1 MRIRAYLGRSPF
13 QVKAGLFTLLLLTVW
28 LAPAA
33 EYQFSVACASADGT
47 QSSRAWLWIPPECRR
62 VRGLIVG
69 GQVIL
74 EKLMLDDPLIR
85 QAAADEN
92 LGLVILFP
100 NPLGEFDYH
109 AGADKALEKIL
120 KELSEESGYTEIAG
134 APLMTIG
141 HSSGALLAWNVAY
154 WKPARVMGIVTLH
167 AAAILPPHWNPRA
180 TPDGIPVLAVSG
192 EYETWDKPG
201 LPLDKHWKLL
211 RGGLLN
217 MRSRFDE
224 ALVSEVVQPRASHFS
239 WDEALSR
246 HVAMFIQKVVQR
258 RLPAEA
264 TIGTKPVELTHLQ
277 LESGWLTDVTLL
289 TPSRY
294 APAPYRRFQG
304 DPTLAFW
311 HMDEEAALAAESYGA
326 EHKGKLDQRVTFV
339 QGGKPVPPGW
349 LPDLK
354 FDPIDDGMTVK
365 VAGTFLSRTPEG
377 PAGADRPLGQADG
390 PIRFRLIGGRGGGG
404 QQTGPDTFR
413 IHFDHFGI
421 NRRTCALQIM
431 AYHEGDARYAYA
443 EQPCQIV
450 FPEKNTNGRP
460 QKINFPRIPD
470 QPRSAQSV
478 ELHATADS
486 GLPVE
491 YFVRQGPAE
500 LEGTRLKFTPIPPRA
515 KFPIKV
521 TVTAYQWGRPLEPLV
536 QSAQPVEQTFL
547 LQP

>member
-1 MRIRAYLGRSPF
+1 
-13 QVKAGLFTLLLLTVW
+13 
-28 LAPAA
+28 
-33 EYQFSVACASADGT
+33 
-47 QSSRAWLWIPPECRR
+47 
-62 VRGLIVG
+62 
-69 GQVIL
+69 
-74 EKLMLDDPLIR
+74 
-85 QAAADEN
+85 
-92 LGLVILFP
+92 
-100 NPLGEFDYH
+100 
-109 AGADKALEKIL
+109 
-120 KELSEESGYTEIAG
+120 
-134 APLMTIG
+134 
-141 HSSGALLAWNVAY
+141 
-154 WKPARVMGIVTLH
+154 
-167 AAAILPPHWNPRA
+167 
-180 TPDGIPVLAVSG
+180 
-192 EYETWDKPG
+192 
-201 LPLDKHWKLL
+201 
-211 RGGLLN
+211 
-217 MRSRFDE
+217 
-224 ALVSEVVQPRASHFS
+224 
-239 WDEALSR
+239 
-246 HVAMFIQKVVQR
+246 
-258 RLPAEA
+258 
-264 TIGTKPVELTHLQ
+264 
-277 LESGWLTDVTLL
+277 
-289 TPSRY
+289 
-294 APAPYRRFQG
+294 
-304 DPTLAFW
+304 
-311 HMDEEAALAAESYGA
+311 
-326 EHKGKLDQRVTFV
+326 
-339 QGGKPVPPGW
+339 
-349 LPDLK
+349 
-354 FDPIDDGMTVK
+354 

-377 PAGADRPLGQADG
+377 PAGADRPLGHANG

-536 QSAQPVEQTFL
+536 QSAQPVEHTFL